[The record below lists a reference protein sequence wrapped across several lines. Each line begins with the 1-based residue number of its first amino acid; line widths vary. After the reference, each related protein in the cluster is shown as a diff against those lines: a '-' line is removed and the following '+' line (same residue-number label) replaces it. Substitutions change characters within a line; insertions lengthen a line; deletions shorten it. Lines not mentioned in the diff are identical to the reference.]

1 MSAIIIIVMRNY
13 ITTSSF
19 TSSLSDQYAIIRL
32 TGSTT
37 ATAIS
42 LIHTVIQMLDKNSYV
57 RVIAT
62 DFSKKKHSILSDT
75 YTAGKKWLAYS

>member
-19 TSSLSDQYAIIRL
+19 TSSLSDQYANRL